1 MLEQKVIVQLP
12 AGLHARP
19 AALFVQEAGKFSSDI
34 FVCKEDKQ
42 VNGKSIIGIMSLA
55 IAKGNEITLIAEG
68 ADEKEAL
75 QALRKIVSQSN

>member
-1 MLEQKVIVQLP
+1 MLEQKVVVQLQT
-12 AGLHARP
+12 GLHARP
-19 AALFVQEAGKFSSDI
+19 AALFVQEAGKFASDI

-55 IAKGNEITLIAEG
+55 IAQGNEITLIAAG

-75 QALRKIVSQSN
+75 QALRKIVSPSN

>member
-1 MLEQKVIVQLP
+1 MVEKKVIVQLP
-12 AGLHARP
+12 TGLHARP

-34 FVCKEDKQ
+34 FIAKEDKQ

-55 IAKGNEITLIAEG
+55 ITTGNEITLIAAG

-75 QALRKIVSQSN
+75 QALEKMVAQSH